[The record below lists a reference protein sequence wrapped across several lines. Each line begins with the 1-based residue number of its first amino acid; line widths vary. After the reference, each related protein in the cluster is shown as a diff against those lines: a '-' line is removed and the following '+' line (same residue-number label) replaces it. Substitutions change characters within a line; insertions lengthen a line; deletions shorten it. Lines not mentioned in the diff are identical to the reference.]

1 MLLYPTFNLS
11 LMASSNEGA
20 PMLEVVREGLSTKIF
35 IYELVGNSFFGP
47 NIVFGMKELS
57 RIGVMSLI
65 GILTPIEYNTLKG
78 YISTGMLWNDKYL
91 FSLTELSPEQLSS
104 IVSSQASPASPVSGK
119 SKGV

>member
-1 MLLYPTFNLS
+1 
-11 LMASSNEGA
+11 MASSNEGA

-35 IYELVGNSFFGP
+35 IYELVGNILVGP

-104 IVSSQASPASPVSGK
+104 IVSSQASLASPVSSK